1 MGLDIY
7 LYKYENFEETTR
19 KEKLH
24 NEFSEKLWEGL
35 DYNSLSNEEKE
46 EMRNKSKEYAKSLG
60 LDERGSDEINK
71 HQIEKKHPK
80 YPDHYF
86 NIGYFRSSYN
96 DSGIEKIL
104 RNLGLP
110 TLKDVFNHGEKD
122 YIFQPNWEN
131 SLKNVNSLIEEFA
144 KKGAYRVHD
153 VSPNLFRDPDVNSE
167 KEALE
172 VFIDELSRKKGDG
185 PEMNSYTNSKGE
197 FYLSEPLKVVAM
209 IPGTSNL
216 LGQRPCTYIVT
227 ESDNTWYLE
236 ALEIVRDTIQFV
248 LDREDKEK
256 YYLHWSG

>member
-19 KEKLH
+19 KEGLH
-24 NEFSEKLWEGL
+24 NEFSEKIWEGL
-35 DYNSLSNEEKE
+35 DYNSLSDEEKE
-46 EMRNKSKEYAKSLG
+46 GIRNKSKEYAKSLG
-60 LDERGSDEINK
+60 LDEWGSDETDK
-71 HQIEKKHPK
+71 TRIEENHSK
-80 YPDHYF
+80 YPEHYF
-86 NIGYFRSSYN
+86 KIGYFRSSYN
-96 DSGIEKIL
+96 DSGIERIL

-110 TLKDVFNHGEKD
+110 SLSDVFNRSPEE
-122 YIFQPNWEN
+122 YIFQPNWES
-131 SLKNVNSLIEEFA
+131 SLKNINHLIEEFS
-144 KKGAYRVHD
+144 KKGPYRVHD

-172 VFIDELSRKKGDG
+172 IFIDELSGKKEDG
-185 PEMNSYTNSKGE
+185 PEMNSYTNAKGE

-216 LGQRPCTYIVT
+216 LGRRPCTYIVT
-227 ESDNTWYLE
+227 ESDNTWYMQ

-248 LDREDKEK
+248 LDQEDKEK

>member
-7 LYKYENFEETTR
+7 LYKYENFEETTQ

-24 NEFSEKLWEGL
+24 RNFDEKLWEGL
-35 DYNSLSNEEKE
+35 DYNSLSQEEKDNI
-46 EMRNKSKEYAKSLG
+46 RNKSKEHAKSLG
-60 LDERGSDEINK
+60 LDEWGSDEKSKNRV
-71 HQIEKKHPK
+71 ETNPSK

-86 NIGYFRSSYN
+86 KIGYFRSSYN
-96 DSGIEKIL
+96 DSGIERIL
-104 RNLGLP
+104 GNLDLP
-110 TLKDVFNHGEKD
+110 TLRDIFDYEEEKN
-122 YIFQPNWEN
+122 IFQPNWEN
-131 SLKNVNSLIEEFA
+131 SLKNINSLIEDFSM
-144 KKGAYRVHD
+144 KGPYRVHD

-172 VFIDELSRKKGDG
+172 VFIHELSREKGED
-185 PEMNSYTNSKGE
+185 PEMNSYTNVKGE

-209 IPGTSNL
+209 IPGTSKL

-227 ESDNTWYLE
+227 ESDNTWYSQ

-248 LDREDKEK
+248 LDQEDKEK

>member
-24 NEFSEKLWEGL
+24 RDFEEKLWEDL
-35 DYNSLSNEEKE
+35 DYDSLSNEEKE
-46 EMRNKSKEYAKSLG
+46 GMRNKSKEYAKSLG
-60 LDERGSDEINK
+60 LDEWGSDEETK
-71 HQIEKKHPK
+71 HQVETFHPK

-86 NIGYFRSSYN
+86 KIGYFRSSYN
-96 DSGIEKIL
+96 DSGIERIL
-104 RNLGLP
+104 SNMGLP
-110 TLKDVFNHGEKD
+110 NLKDVFNHEKED

-153 VSPNLFRDPDVNSE
+153 VSPNLFREPDVNSE

-172 VFIDELSRKKGDG
+172 VFIHELSGRKGDD
-185 PEMNSYTNSKGE
+185 PEMNSYTNAKGE

-227 ESDNTWYLE
+227 ESDNTWYSQ

-248 LDREDKEK
+248 LDQEDKEK
-256 YYLHWSG
+256 YYLRWSG

>member
-7 LYKYENFEETTR
+7 LYKYENFDETTR

-24 NEFSEKLWEGL
+24 NDFEEKQWEDL
-35 DYNSLSNEEKE
+35 DYDSLSDEEKE

-60 LDERGSDEINK
+60 LDEWGSDEINK
-71 HQIEKKHPK
+71 HQIEEKHPK

-110 TLKDVFNHGEKD
+110 TLKDVFNQEEED

-131 SLKNVNSLIEEFA
+131 SLKNVNSLIEEFS

-167 KEALE
+167 KEALD
-172 VFIDELSRKKGDG
+172 VFIEQLSRKKGD
-185 PEMNSYTNSKGE
+185 PEMDSYTNIKGE

-216 LGQRPCTYIVT
+216 LGRRPCTYIVT
-227 ESDNTWYLE
+227 ESDNTWYMQ

-248 LDREDKEK
+248 LDQEDKEK